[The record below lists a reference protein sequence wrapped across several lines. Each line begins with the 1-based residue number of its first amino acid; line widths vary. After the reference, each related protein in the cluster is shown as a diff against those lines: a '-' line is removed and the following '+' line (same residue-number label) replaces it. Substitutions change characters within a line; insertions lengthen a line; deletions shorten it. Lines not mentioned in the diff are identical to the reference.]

1 MKSYNSIVKRL
12 KKNEKRHVLKT
23 KNRMKLLWSL
33 LYQQIRKDKGLK
45 QITSNNPTV
54 RKLTVL
60 ANRIY
65 IRGAL

>member
-1 MKSYNSIVKRL
+1 MKSYSSIVKRL

-23 KNRMKLLWSL
+23 KNRMKLLWTL

-45 QITSNNPTV
+45 QIISNNSTV

-65 IRGAL
+65 IRR

>member
-1 MKSYNSIVKRL
+1 MKSYSSIVKRL

-45 QITSNNPTV
+45 QIISNNSTV

-65 IRGAL
+65 IRR